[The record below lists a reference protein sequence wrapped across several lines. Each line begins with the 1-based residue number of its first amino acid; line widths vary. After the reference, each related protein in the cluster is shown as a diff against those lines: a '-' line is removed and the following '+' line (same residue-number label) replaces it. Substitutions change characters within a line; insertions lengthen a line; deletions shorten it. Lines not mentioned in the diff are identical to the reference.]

1 MKYKAIVCD
10 LDGTLLDTS
19 ERHYRVYMDI
29 LTSKGL
35 HGFIKNDIWQ
45 KKRSGIKSG
54 NNWLRSMLCECAWSA
69 TKKKDSRF
77 KNKYWSMVPRMGR
90 KKALIAI
97 ANMMLRLIYHLLK
110 TKSTYKELEIQY
122 FIDKDKRRED
132 RIIKELK
139 SKGYLVEKDSLQ
151 MA

>member
-1 MKYKAIVCD
+1 
-10 LDGTLLDTS
+10 
-19 ERHYRVYMDI
+19 
-29 LTSKGL
+29 
-35 HGFIKNDIWQ
+35 
-45 KKRSGIKSG
+45 
-54 NNWLRSMLCECAWSA
+54 
-69 TKKKDSRF
+69 
-77 KNKYWSMVPRMGR
+77 MVPRMGR

-139 SKGYLVEKDSLQ
+139 SKGYLVEKDSL
-151 MA
+151 

>member
-1 MKYKAIVCD
+1 
-10 LDGTLLDTS
+10 
-19 ERHYRVYMDI
+19 
-29 LTSKGL
+29 
-35 HGFIKNDIWQ
+35 
-45 KKRSGIKSG
+45 
-54 NNWLRSMLCECAWSA
+54 
-69 TKKKDSRF
+69 
-77 KNKYWSMVPRMGR
+77 MVPRMGR

-139 SKGYLVEKDSLQ
+139 SKGYLVEKDS
-151 MA
+151 

>member
-1 MKYKAIVCD
+1 
-10 LDGTLLDTS
+10 
-19 ERHYRVYMDI
+19 
-29 LTSKGL
+29 
-35 HGFIKNDIWQ
+35 
-45 KKRSGIKSG
+45 
-54 NNWLRSMLCECAWSA
+54 
-69 TKKKDSRF
+69 
-77 KNKYWSMVPRMGR
+77 MVPRMGR
-90 KKALIAI
+90 KKALIAM

>member
-1 MKYKAIVCD
+1 
-10 LDGTLLDTS
+10 
-19 ERHYRVYMDI
+19 
-29 LTSKGL
+29 
-35 HGFIKNDIWQ
+35 
-45 KKRSGIKSG
+45 
-54 NNWLRSMLCECAWSA
+54 
-69 TKKKDSRF
+69 
-77 KNKYWSMVPRMGR
+77 MGR

-151 MA
+151 IA

>member
-1 MKYKAIVCD
+1 
-10 LDGTLLDTS
+10 
-19 ERHYRVYMDI
+19 
-29 LTSKGL
+29 
-35 HGFIKNDIWQ
+35 
-45 KKRSGIKSG
+45 
-54 NNWLRSMLCECAWSA
+54 
-69 TKKKDSRF
+69 
-77 KNKYWSMVPRMGR
+77 MVPRMGR

-139 SKGYLVEKDSLQ
+139 SKGYLVGKDSL
-151 MA
+151 

>member
-1 MKYKAIVCD
+1 
-10 LDGTLLDTS
+10 
-19 ERHYRVYMDI
+19 
-29 LTSKGL
+29 
-35 HGFIKNDIWQ
+35 
-45 KKRSGIKSG
+45 
-54 NNWLRSMLCECAWSA
+54 
-69 TKKKDSRF
+69 
-77 KNKYWSMVPRMGR
+77 MVPRMGR

-110 TKSTYKELEIQY
+110 TKSTYKDLEIQY

-139 SKGYLVEKDSLQ
+139 SKVYLVEKDSLQ